1 MRMKLQA
8 NLWVFRSA
16 LAIMVL
22 LGMGFRAETLTG
34 RKIMAEHFKRHTAN
48 SQIETIKMVT
58 LDRDGNISAREA
70 IRTLKTDKSGIQYML
85 LRVLAPEDVKGVSLL
100 NIQEEGKD
108 GRQYIY
114 LPALDQ
120 VRQITGGSMKS
131 YFLGTDFTYED
142 LRIKPIGEYEY
153 ERLLDE
159 VVAGIDCYRII
170 IVPSTKQSKTESG
183 YSKKD
188 MYISIDEYNL
198 LKVDYYDHQGKF
210 LKSLRFHEFTET
222 PDDDHGHVAHAT
234 RLEMIHHQKKTTSM
248 LVITN
253 GRYNEPVPQKYF
265 DVESLKNWTAQDY
278 TDLLSLL
285 EN

>member
-1 MRMKLQA
+1 MPILI
-8 NLWVFRSA
+8 LFC
-16 LAIMVL
+16 
-22 LGMGFRAETLTG
+22 MGFRAETLTG
-34 RKIMAEHFKRHTAN
+34 RKIMAEHYKRHSAK

-58 LDRDGNISAREA
+58 LDKDGNISTREA
-70 IRTLKTDKSGIQYML
+70 IRTLKTDKSGIEYML

-100 NIQEEGKD
+100 NIQEEDKN

-114 LPALDQ
+114 LPALEQ
-120 VRQITGGSMKS
+120 VRQISGGSMKS

-159 VVAGIDCYRII
+159 VVDGKNCFK
-170 IVPSTKQSKTESG
+170 IVVMPSSEQSKSESG

-188 MYISIDEYNL
+188 MFISIDEYNL
-198 LKVDYYDHQGKF
+198 LQVDYYDRQGKF
-210 LKSLRFHEFTET
+210 IKTLRFHEFTEL
-222 PDDDHGHVAHAT
+222 PGDDYSHGAHAS

-265 DVESLKNWTAQDY
+265 DVEALKNWTAQDY